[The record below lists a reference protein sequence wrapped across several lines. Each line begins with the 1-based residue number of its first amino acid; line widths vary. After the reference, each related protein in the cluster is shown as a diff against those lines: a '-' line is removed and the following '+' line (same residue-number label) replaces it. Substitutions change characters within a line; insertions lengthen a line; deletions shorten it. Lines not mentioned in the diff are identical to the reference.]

1 MCSVQLHIS
10 AHLPCRGESKKAV
23 LWEGGLSE
31 SHQRHAFLGKEQR
44 IFRFP
49 NPFCQHSGSYLNF
62 IWVLSEVEF
71 LSVRGAAVIGLKQQL
86 LGSTEDSTGDF
97 SIKQQGQ
104 SFGFS
109 LF

>member
-1 MCSVQLHIS
+1 MSS
-10 AHLPCRGESKKAV
+10 
-23 LWEGGLSE
+23 
-31 SHQRHAFLGKEQR
+31 LGKSR
-44 IFRFP
+44 GLFRSP

-62 IWVLSEVEF
+62 IWVLSAVCVEF
-71 LSVRGAAVIGLKQQL
+71 LSVRGAAVIGLKPQL
-86 LGSTEDSTGDF
+86 LGSIEDSMGDF